1 MLYEYPDEFIVP
13 ITYINAS
20 IENKEQKTIREDE
33 HISERDE
40 IVRDINND
48 EKRGSK
54 PYVKNNKKHKLKRYS
69 RDKEN
74 SNDILNDLVEDN
86 LISSNQKEYYL
97 EDSDIYSDIDDEY
110 AKEEINNKK

>member
-20 IENKEQKTIREDE
+20 IENNEQKTVEKQE

-40 IVRDINND
+40 IVKSINKD
-48 EKRGSK
+48 EKRNNNIHK
-54 PYVKNNKKHKLKRYS
+54 KNDKKHKLKRNL

-74 SNDILNDLVEDN
+74 NNEILNDLVEEN
-86 LISSNQKEYYL
+86 LISSNQKDCYI
-97 EDSDIYSDIDDEY
+97 EDSDMYTDIDDEY
-110 AKEEINNKK
+110 VKEEINNKK